1 MRKSV
6 TLIILLAFFIHF
18 KTAGQVNTQQQ
29 KVLLDSLTEAIKHNT
44 YPNVNSIIVSKAGK
58 QVYEQY
64 FNGFKKAPLHDSRS
78 SFKSITS
85 LLIGIAIDKGLIKD
99 VNQKVYPYFPE
110 YKTFDNYDDRKKSMT
125 IKDLLEMRS
134 GLDCEEFNDTKNCED
149 DMVNSNDWVK
159 FSLNLPMKNDP
170 GKVWAYTSC
179 DPMIISGIINHVA
192 HVSIMDFAKKYLFA
206 PMGIVNYKWT
216 VDPSGNGMTAGSFY
230 IRPDD
235 MLKIGQMVKD
245 EGVYK
250 GKRIISARWIKES
263 TMATIPIPD
272 FSFVKS
278 SRSTIAIPQPTYYGY
293 YWYKEQLKTK
303 GYTED
308 LLFAS
313 GNGGQYIMIIKK
325 LDMVIV
331 FTQGNYNDRRA
342 KQAFDIVARYILP
355 PYEAVKINT
364 FHNNN

>member
-1 MRKSV
+1 MKKIII
-6 TLIILLAFFIHF
+6 LIILSAFLIHF
-18 KTAGQVNTQQQ
+18 KTACQTHTQQQ
-29 KVLLDSLTEAIKHNT
+29 KILFDSLTEIVKHNT
-44 YPNVNSIIVSKAGK
+44 YPKIHSILISKNGNLI
-58 QVYEQY
+58 YEQY
-64 FNGFKKAPLHDSRS
+64 FNGFKKDSLHDSRS

-85 LLIGIAIDKGLIKD
+85 LLVGIAIDKGLIKD
-99 VNQKVYPYFPE
+99 VNQKVYTFFPG
-110 YKTFDNYDDRKKSMT
+110 YKTFENYDDRKKSMT

-134 GLDCEEFNDTKNCED
+134 GFDCEEFNDTKICED
-149 DMVNSNDWVK
+149 DMVNTNDWVK
-159 FSLNLPMKNDP
+159 FALDLPMKNDP
-170 GKVWAYTSC
+170 GKIWAYTSC
-179 DPMIISGIINHVA
+179 DPMIISGIIRHAA
-192 HVSIMDFAKKYLFA
+192 HMSIMDFAKKYLFA

-235 MLKIGQMVKD
+235 MMKIGQMVKD
-245 EGVYK
+245 AGVYK
-250 GKRIISARWIKES
+250 GKTIISAKWIKES
-263 TMATIPIPD
+263 TTATILIPD

-293 YWYKEQLKTK
+293 YWYREQLKTK

-313 GNGGQYIMIIKK
+313 GNGGQYIIIIKK

-342 KQAFDIVARYILP
+342 KQAFDILARYILP
-355 PYEAVKINT
+355 PYEVVRN
-364 FHNNN
+364 

>member
-1 MRKSV
+1 MKKY
-6 TLIILLAFFIHF
+6 IILILLLLINYVEVICQTNA
-18 KTAGQVNTQQQ
+18 KQQ
-29 KVLLDSLTEAIKHNT
+29 KALLDSLTNVIEHNI
-44 YPNVNSIIVSKAGK
+44 YPNIHSILISKGNK
-58 QVYEQY
+58 LIYEQY
-64 FNGFKKAPLHDSRS
+64 YNGFEKDSLHDSRS

-85 LLIGIAIDKGLIKD
+85 LLVGIAIDKGLMKD
-99 VNQKVYPYFPE
+99 VNQKVYTFFPG

-134 GLDCEEFNDTKNCED
+134 GFDCEEFNDTKDCED
-149 DMVNSNDWVK
+149 VMINTNDWVK
-159 FSLNLPMKNDP
+159 FSLDLPMKNAP

-179 DPMIISGIINHVA
+179 DPMIISGIIKHVA
-192 HVSIMDFAKKYLFA
+192 HMSIVDFAKKYLFA

-216 VDPSGNGMTAGSFY
+216 VDSSGNGMTAGSFY

-245 EGVYK
+245 EGMYK
-250 GKRIISARWIKES
+250 GKHIISAKWIKES
-263 TMATIPIPD
+263 TIATIPIPD

-278 SRSTIAIPQPTYYGY
+278 SRSTVAIPQPTYYSY
-293 YWYKEQLKTK
+293 YWYREQLKTK
-303 GYTED
+303 EYTED

-325 LDMVIV
+325 LDMVII

-342 KQAFDIVARYILP
+342 KQAFDILARYIIP
-355 PYEAVKINT
+355 PYETLSAK
-364 FHNNN
+364 